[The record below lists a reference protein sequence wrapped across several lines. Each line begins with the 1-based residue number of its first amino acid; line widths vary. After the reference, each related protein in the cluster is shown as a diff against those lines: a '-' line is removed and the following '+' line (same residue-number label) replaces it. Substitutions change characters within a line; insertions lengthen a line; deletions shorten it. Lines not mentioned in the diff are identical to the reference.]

1 MKCTI
6 CDQRGHSAMYCPK
19 VTYAAT
25 DKTRYATGANDILT
39 IDDVKRLLYGGPP
52 TPQVRK
58 VAPRPSLEEAV
69 ANQIGELVDGLDD
82 FRGIEEMPQAAR
94 DLTTYAAAFA
104 SAQKNCDHDDVNNVA
119 YGRTWQCLDCR
130 RYLDRDAMRRA
141 RGNSMWWS
149 W

>member
-6 CDQRGHSAMYCPK
+6 CYQRGHSAMYCPK

-25 DKTRYATGANDILT
+25 DRTRYGGGYF
-39 IDDVKRLLYGGPP
+39 DDDALLRSVLLGGPP

-82 FRGIEEMPQAAR
+82 FRGIEELPETTK

>member
-6 CDQRGHSAMYCPK
+6 CGRRNHSAMYCPK
-19 VTYAAT
+19 VTYPAINT
-25 DKTRYATGANDILT
+25 TNIRTLE
-39 IDDVKRLLYGGPP
+39 DVQQYLYGGPP
-52 TPQVRK
+52 TPQVRR
-58 VAPRPSLEEAV
+58 VDNRPSLEEAV
-69 ANQIGELVDGLDD
+69 ANQVGELVDGLDD
-82 FRGIEEMPQAAR
+82 FHGIEEMPEATK